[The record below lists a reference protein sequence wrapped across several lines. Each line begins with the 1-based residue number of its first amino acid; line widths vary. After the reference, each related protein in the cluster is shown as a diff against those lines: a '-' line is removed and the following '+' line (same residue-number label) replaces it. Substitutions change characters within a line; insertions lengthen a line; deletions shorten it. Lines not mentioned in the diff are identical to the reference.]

1 MSVHYLDI
9 LKGDLQMKNS
19 VGDIS
24 IADFSSAGPTQ
35 DGFKKPDIVAPGVG
49 INSLANRSLEY
60 KKLSGTSMAAPV
72 VAGCAALL
80 YEKNPQMT
88 PLQIKELIMSNATD
102 LGLDPNKQ
110 GTGLLN
116 IEKIINAMKKGPLE
130 SSPDSPYA
138 GDDII
143 EPSSSMDMF
152 LMVLLVLIILTL

>member
-1 MSVHYLDI
+1 
-9 LKGDLQMKNS
+9 
-19 VGDIS
+19 
-24 IADFSSAGPTQ
+24 
-35 DGFKKPDIVAPGVG
+35 
-49 INSLANRSLEY
+49 
-60 KKLSGTSMAAPV
+60 MAAPV

>member
-1 MSVHYLDI
+1 MTVRPFIWGHFHC
-9 LKGDLQMKNS
+9 G
-19 VGDIS
+19 
-24 IADFSSAGPTQ
+24 FSSAGPQ
-35 DGFKKPDIVAPGVG
+35 DGFKKPDIVAPSW
-49 INSLANRSLEY
+49 NQFLANKSLEY
-60 KKLSGTSMAAPV
+60 KTVGNLHGRSCCSRM
-72 VAGCAALL
+72 CRLL